1 MIARILIAI
10 VGVIAIL
17 GAVIVITGTDKKYAA
32 QVAAIAATNTTRFDE
47 NFESLPQRIEA
58 LIRGYKEEREADR
71 KAHRK
76 TVEELGSYIVNL
88 LVELRTNNVA
98 IDRWP
103 MSTNWQLN
111 ITQVP
116 DNTNR
121 MVVRYME

>member
-1 MIARILIAI
+1 MIGGVILAI
-10 VGVIAIL
+10 VVTAIL
-17 GAVIVITGTDKKYAA
+17 SINDRPAL
-32 QVAAIAATNTTRFDE
+32 VAATKPDL
-47 NFESLPQRIEA
+47 ESLPQRIDA
-58 LIRGYKEEREADR
+58 LIKGYKEEREADR

-88 LVELRTNNVA
+88 LVELRTNNVE

-116 DNTNR
+116 ANTNR